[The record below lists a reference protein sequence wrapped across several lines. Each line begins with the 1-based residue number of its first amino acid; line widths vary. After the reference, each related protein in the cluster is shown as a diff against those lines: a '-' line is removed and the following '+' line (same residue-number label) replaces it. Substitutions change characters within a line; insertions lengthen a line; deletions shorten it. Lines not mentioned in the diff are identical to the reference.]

1 MLKDARTKSA
11 ETKKPYVNDYDANN
25 ARLDSTGVSV
35 VIPIHDEEE
44 SLTQLYE
51 GVKGVLETLDNSWE
65 LIFIDDGSTDTSLE
79 ILKTIQNS
87 DVRVRVIQLRRNFGQ
102 TAAMAAGFDC
112 AQGEIIVTMD
122 GDLQNDP
129 TDIPRLLKKLDEGY
143 DIVSGWRK
151 DRKDSF
157 LTKSLPS
164 KLSNKLA
171 SWLTGV
177 HLHDYGCTLKAYRR
191 EVIEKINLYGELHRY
206 IPAVASSIG
215 ADVAEIDVKHYP
227 RLHGKSKY
235 GMGRLMR
242 GFLDLISLK
251 LMLSYMTRPM
261 QMFGGLGAL
270 FMFGGISSALATALM
285 KIFLGIDMTGNPIL
299 YLAILFLIAGIQ
311 LVSLGFLG
319 ELTMRTYHETQQKPI
334 YNVRHVYGK
343 GQLTDDAPWTK
354 NGERK
359 LSGGG

>member
-1 MLKDARTKSA
+1 MLKDTHTKLTEA
-11 ETKKPYVNDYDANN
+11 NKPNVNDYDANN
-25 ARLDSTGVSV
+25 ARLESTGVSV

-51 GVKGVLETLDNSWE
+51 EVKSVLETLDISWE
-65 LIFIDDGSTDTSLE
+65 LIFIDDGSTDTSLD
-79 ILKTIQNS
+79 ILKAIQNNDS
-87 DVRVRVIQLRRNFGQ
+87 QVRVIQLRRNFGQ
-102 TAAMAAGFDC
+102 TAAMAAGFDY
-112 AQGEIIVTMD
+112 AQGEVIITMD

-129 TDIPRLLKKLDEGY
+129 ADIPRLLKKLDEGY

-164 KLSNKLA
+164 KLSNKMA
-171 SWLTGV
+171 SLLTGV

-191 EVIEKINLYGELHRY
+191 EVIEKIHLYGELHRY

-215 ADVAEIDVKHYP
+215 ANVAEIDVKHYP

-235 GMGRLMR
+235 GMGRLIR

-261 QMFGGLGAL
+261 QMFGGLGLL
-270 FMFGGISSALATALM
+270 FMFGGMSSALATALM
-285 KIFLGIDMTGNPIL
+285 KIFMGVDMTGNPML
-299 YLAILFLIAGIQ
+299 YLAILFFIAGIQ
-311 LVSLGFLG
+311 LISLGFLG

-334 YNVRHVYGK
+334 YSVRHIYGN
-343 GQLTDDAPWTK
+343 GQLRDDA
-354 NGERK
+354 G
-359 LSGGG
+359 LSGVRGRY

>member
-1 MLKDARTKSA
+1 MLKDANTKLA
-11 ETKKPYVNDYDANN
+11 EAKKPYVNNHDANST
-25 ARLDSTGVSV
+25 RLESTGVSI
-35 VIPIHDEEE
+35 VIPIHNEEE

-51 GVKGVLETLDNSWE
+51 EVKGVLETLDISWE
-65 LIFIDDGSTDTSLE
+65 LIFIDDGSTDTSLD
-79 ILKTIQNS
+79 ILNAIQNS
-87 DVRVRVIQLRRNFGQ
+87 DSRVRVIQLRRNFGQ
-102 TAAMAAGFDC
+102 TAAMAAGFDY
-112 AQGEIIVTMD
+112 AQGEVIITMD

-129 TDIPRLLKKLDEGY
+129 ADIPRLLKKLDEGY

-164 KLSNKLA
+164 KLSNMLA

-191 EVIEKINLYGELHRY
+191 EVIERINLYGELHRY

-215 ADVAEIDVKHYP
+215 ANVAEIDVKHSA
-227 RLHGKSKY
+227 RLYGKSKY
-235 GMGRLMR
+235 GMGRLLR

-261 QMFGGLGAL
+261 QMFGGLGML
-270 FMFGGISSALATALM
+270 FMFGGMSSALGTVLM
-285 KIFLGIDMTGNPIL
+285 KVFMGMDMTGNPML
-299 YLAILFLIAGIQ
+299 YLSILFFISGIQ

-319 ELTMRTYHETQQKPI
+319 EMTMRTYHETQQKPI
-334 YNVRHVYGK
+334 YNVRHVYENGK
-343 GQLTDDAPWTK
+343 LPD
-354 NGERK
+354 ERR
-359 LSGGG
+359 

>member
-1 MLKDARTKSA
+1 MLKDVRTKLTDA
-11 ETKKPYVNDYDANN
+11 KALHVNDYGT
-25 ARLDSTGVSV
+25 DSVGVEDIGVSI
-35 VIPIHDEEE
+35 VIPIQDEEE
-44 SLTQLYE
+44 SLTQLYDE
-51 GVKGVLETLDNSWE
+51 VKGVLETLGNSWE
-65 LIFIDDGSTDTSLE
+65 IVFIDDGSMDTSLE
-79 ILKTIQNS
+79 ILAAIHHN
-87 DVRVRVIQLRRNFGQ
+87 DNRVKVIQLRRNFGQ
-102 TAAMAAGFDC
+102 TAAMAAGFDYS
-112 AQGEIIVTMD
+112 QGRVIITMD

-129 TDIPRLLKKLDEGY
+129 ADIPRLLEKLDEGY
-143 DIVSGWRK
+143 DIVSEWRK

-164 KLSNKLA
+164 KMSNMLA

-191 EVIEKINLYGELHRY
+191 EVIERINLYGELHRY

-215 ADVAEIDVKHYP
+215 ANVAEIEVKHSP

-242 GFLDLISLK
+242 GFLDLMSLK

-270 FMFGGISSALATALM
+270 FMLGGMSSALATALM

-299 YLAILFLIAGIQ
+299 YLAILFFISGIQ

-319 ELTMRTYHETQQKPI
+319 EMTMRTYHETQQKPI
-334 YNVRHVYGK
+334 YNVRHVYENGK
-343 GQLTDDAPWTK
+343 LPDAR
-354 NGERK
+354 N
-359 LSGGG
+359 